1 MHNNAFTNWRIECKQ
16 YHILSIHNKY
26 AIMIVLK
33 VHLHSYMLFIQA
45 SQRLQLHVVLN
56 SQLLSLLPSSH
67 QLPSVNNMTLQPV
80 MVSDC
85 LYTFRI
91 KILAIYVSSSCDLQA
106 IQSKMLSYY
115 INMSFQESVL
125 NGKLL
130 LPTWSIVLPQRRQSI
145 RQTGDYPG
153 IAVQIY

>member
-1 MHNNAFTNWRIECKQ
+1 MHNNALTIWRIESKQ

-33 VHLHSYMLFIQA
+33 VHLHSYMYIHTGQSTVTVSFQQPVTKPASQQSPVTISQQHDTTTSDGKWLFIHIQNQDI
-45 SQRLQLHVVLN
+45 S
-56 SQLLSLLPSSH
+56 
-67 QLPSVNNMTLQPV
+67 
-80 MVSDC
+80 
-85 LYTFRI
+85 YI
-91 KILAIYVSSSCDLQA
+91 SSSCNLQA

-130 LPTWSIVLPQRRQSI
+130 LHTWSIVLPQRRQSI

-153 IAVQIY
+153 IAVQNY